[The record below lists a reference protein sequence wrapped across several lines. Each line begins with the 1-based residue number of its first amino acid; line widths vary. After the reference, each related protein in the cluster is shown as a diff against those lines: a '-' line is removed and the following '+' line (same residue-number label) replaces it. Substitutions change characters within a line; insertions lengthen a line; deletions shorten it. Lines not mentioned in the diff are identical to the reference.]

1 MSTLKMTLSIPR
13 DRPFDRKLI
22 AKYQRRFP
30 DLDDKIMS
38 MYACGMSVRKVAF
51 GRNCYVAEESFLK
64 VLNEAQARAKTLC
77 DEIHPCEILL
87 AQVRGT
93 VTGAQKES

>member
-1 MSTLKMTLSIPR
+1 MTLSIPR

-87 AQVRGT
+87 AQVREPSRELKRR
-93 VTGAQKES
+93 AENA